1 VCHGCFYYYWGLT
14 GEEEGI
20 MGKKESNPRPEDIGA
35 VKPPYFEQRR
45 HVMDAELPEV
55 IWGQTQR
62 ITVDAII
69 SEKLKAYNDLAHLF
83 IDMAIGKPKPSAIQG
98 MGKKLSQI
106 GFQLFIAAPDSVV
119 TAYLKWRT
127 LAISNESA
135 EQTMRAF
142 SELLLEMRRDIVGE
156 TTYDIETALDMW
168 G

>member
-1 VCHGCFYYYWGLT
+1 MNTEQLAA
-14 GEEEGI
+14 
-20 MGKKESNPRPEDIGA
+20 IG
-35 VKPPYFEQRR
+35 
-45 HVMDAELPEV
+45 
-55 IWGQTQR
+55 
-62 ITVDAII
+62 DAII
-69 SEKLKAYNDLAHLF
+69 SEKLKAYNGIAGLI
-83 IDMAIGKPKPSAIQG
+83 IDISSGKPKPITVRA

-156 TTYDIETALDMW
+156 TTHDIETALDMW